1 MIGIE
6 HFLKNERPWC
16 VLRMML
22 YSCHER
28 ICFSTQK
35 KTERHAHHEDGFY
48 FEVFPLIV
56 HYYSEFVC
64 SKRRSV
70 TVNGG

>member
-1 MIGIE
+1 
-6 HFLKNERPWC
+6 
-16 VLRMML
+16 MML
-22 YSCHER
+22 YGCHER

-35 KTERHAHHEDGFY
+35 KTESPAHHEDGFY

-56 HYYSEFVC
+56 HCSIVRFYG

-70 TVNGG
+70 IPYNGG